1 MGLGPVAR
9 TDEVQMNTVDERVA
23 LSGGEVPPAVPSQ
36 ADLAFDR
43 TFLAHERTLM
53 AWLRTTMSLV
63 TFGFL
68 LFKAFLYLEQAG
80 KLTPSREVLG
90 PRTYG
95 IIMIAVGIL
104 GLLGAIAQHVRGLRH
119 LRLHTKR
126 LPRSLALIPA
136 VVFTGVAVLALCV
149 AIIEH
154 R

>member
-1 MGLGPVAR
+1 
-9 TDEVQMNTVDERVA
+9 MNSEHERAA
-23 LSGGEVPPAVPSQ
+23 LSGGDISAAVPSQ

-53 AWLRTTMSLV
+53 AWLRTAMSLV
-63 TFGFL
+63 TFGFV

-95 IIMIAVGIL
+95 IIIIAVGIM
-104 GLLGAIAQHVRGLRH
+104 GLIGAIAQHVRGLRR
-119 LRLHTKR
+119 LKLHTDR
-126 LPRSLALIPA
+126 LPNSLALIPA
-136 VVFTGVAVLALCV
+136 LVFTGVAVLALCV